1 VKLRARSTGFQLWAL
16 ATAAVLGMALVMSV
30 APAAAKAA
38 DSDSHTTADST
49 DTTDSPDTISAASTG
64 AAADIAVGSNFVCGA
79 TQKGHVSCWG
89 NNQYGQLGNDKSGNV
104 EPYPVRVKGG
114 AQGGKWL
121 TGVTQ
126 LAAGG
131 DHMCAL
137 TNDDSLFCWGRNN
150 RGQLGTGSQ
159 QDAAKPKKV
168 DLPGVTS
175 IAAVAAGLKNTCAI
189 AGEAIAGEK
198 AYC

>member
-1 VKLRARSTGFQLWAL
+1 MVTVAGSNTSGRGLPRTGVLL
-16 ATAAVLGMALVMSV
+16 VAVVGLLLGLLVAMS
-30 APAAAKAA
+30 P
-38 DSDSHTTADST
+38 
-49 DTTDSPDTISAASTG
+49 AASTG
-64 AAADIAVGSNFVCGA
+64 FAADIAVGTNFACGA
-79 TQKGHVSCWG
+79 TQAGHVSCWG
-89 NNQYGQLGNDKSGNV
+89 NNQYGQLGNGTSGNG

-137 TNDDSLFCWGRNN
+137 TDDGSLFCWGSND
-150 RGQLGTGSQ
+150 RGQLGTDSQ

-168 DLPGVTS
+168 DLPGVIS
-175 IAAVAAGLKNTCAI
+175 VARSQEHLRNSGWQRVLL
-189 AGEAIAGEK
+189 G
-198 AYC
+198 